1 MTGKTKSLP
10 ARVAPRLLLVACL
23 FAGGSLASVAAVRA
37 HGGVTPPP
45 VPANLEVPEGHRAYL
60 VAHAVGTQ
68 NQICLPRASG
78 EGLGWTFVG
87 PQATLFNDRGEQ
99 IATHF
104 LSINPEEETVARAT
118 WQHSRDTSAVW
129 AAAIA
134 SSLDPSYVEA
144 GAVPW
149 LLLEAAGTEVGPTW
163 GMKLSGTTYI
173 QRVNTVGGVAPSGD
187 CPAVGARL
195 FVPYTADY
203 VFYRE
208 R

>member
-1 MTGKTKSLP
+1 MKHSMKSL
-10 ARVAPRLLLVACL
+10 LL
-23 FAGGSLASVAAVRA
+23 AGLIAGSSLAPAAPVLA
-37 HGGVTPPP
+37 HGSVPPPP
-45 VPANLEVPEGHRAYL
+45 VPSDLQVSDDHRPYL
-60 VAHAVGTQ
+60 IAHAVGTQ

-78 EGLGWTFVG
+78 VGLGWSFIG

-118 WQHSRDTSAVW
+118 WQHSRDSSAVW
-129 AAAIA
+129 AVKVAE
-134 SSLDPSYVEA
+134 SSDPNYVEA

-149 LLLEAAGTEVGPTW
+149 LLLEEAGSLEGPTW
-163 GMKLSGTTYI
+163 GERLSRTTFI
-173 QRVNTVGGVAPSGD
+173 QRVNTVGGVAPAGD

-203 VFYRE
+203 VFYKE